1 MNPFD
6 EFDPHH
12 RVSGKKTFIHTLRAA
27 NSKINLQTAVANDD
41 LFVYKKPVINVSVK
55 KEVIDAFEFQYA

>member
-12 RVSGKKTFIHTLRAA
+12 RVSGKKTFIHSLRAA
-27 NSKINLQTAVANDD
+27 NSKINLKTAADD
-41 LFVYKKPVINVSVK
+41 GLFVYKKPVFNVSVK
-55 KEVIDAFEFQYA
+55 KEIIDAFDF